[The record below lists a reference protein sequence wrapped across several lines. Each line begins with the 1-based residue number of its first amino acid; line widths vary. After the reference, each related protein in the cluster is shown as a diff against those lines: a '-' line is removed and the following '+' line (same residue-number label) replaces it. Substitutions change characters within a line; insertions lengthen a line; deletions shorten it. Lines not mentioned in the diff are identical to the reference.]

1 MRENAMTDNKDT
13 KGSKSNTPKTKK
25 ESPEQEKKTK
35 QSKNQKVDLKAKQ
48 GEAENRKQ
56 NKSQEKQQEKKRQ
69 SAFDEFGNQVEKIA
83 VKTAESIRKVVDKA
97 LASRNTVLTIRVNDE
112 SSRKMSMLVDSGLFK
127 SRSESAAFLIQEGI
141 KNQDVLFKKIS
152 SKLDEI
158 EKIREEL
165 QKVVSEEFNPEDF
178 SDKK

>member
-1 MRENAMTDNKDT
+1 MRENIMNDNKDT
-13 KGSKSNTPKTKK
+13 KGSKPSTPKAKK
-25 ESPEQEKKTK
+25 KSPEKEEKTK
-35 QSKNQKVDLKAKQ
+35 QSKIEKEDMKAKQ
-48 GEAENRKQ
+48 GQAEN
-56 NKSQEKQQEKKRQ
+56 EKHDQQQDKHQEKKRQ

-165 QKVVSEEFNPEDF
+165 QKVVSEEFSPEDF
-178 SDKK
+178 SDKS